1 MTKNEFLQGLKEEL
15 EGRVTHS
22 AIQEN
27 IRYYDDYISQEVFKG
42 KYGRGSDRKP
52 GGPRIIAR
60 TIVDAAYDTE
70 DRPDGYDEY
79 GSGPAEERE
88 AGTGSR
94 SPFGSQGN
102 GQENPYTGHSHI
114 HFLDFSKWYV
124 RLGAGLVV
132 FCVIFLIMSV
142 FFGIVGLAGFILAHI
157 WPVLVILMIIWMFRG
172 PRR

>member
-15 EGRVTHS
+15 EGRVSHS

-27 IRYYDDYISQEVFKG
+27 IRYYDDYISQEVLKG
-42 KYGRGSDRKP
+42 STEEEVIESL
-52 GGPRIIAR
+52 GGPKIIAR

-70 DRPDGYDEY
+70 DRPDGYDGY
-79 GSGPAEERE
+79 GSGQAEDGT
-88 AGTGSR
+88 AGSGTA
-94 SPFGSQGN
+94 FGGGQRT
-102 GQENPYTGHSHI
+102 GQESSYTGHSHI

-157 WPVLVILMIIWMFRG
+157 WPVLVILMLIWMFRG

>member
-27 IRYYDDYISQEVFKG
+27 IRYYDDYISQEVLKG
-42 KYGRGSDRKP
+42 STEEEVTESL

-102 GQENPYTGHSHI
+102 GQENPIPDT
-114 HFLDFSKWYV
+114 
-124 RLGAGLVV
+124 A
-132 FCVIFLIMSV
+132 IFIFWISV
-142 FFGIVGLAGFILAHI
+142 SGMCAWAQAL
-157 WPVLVILMIIWMFRG
+157 
-172 PRR
+172 

>member
-27 IRYYDDYISQEVFKG
+27 IRYYDDYISQEVLKG
-42 KYGRGSDRKP
+42 S
-52 GGPRIIAR
+52 
-60 TIVDAAYDTE
+60 TE